1 MGAPVVGEQQGSSP
15 ILRTARLADDETMTT
30 NPMEQS
36 SGQVAGPLRRPY
48 HGRILAG
55 VAAGI
60 AEYLAVDVSVVRI
73 GFVVLSLLGGLGIP
87 AYIAGWLLVPDEEA
101 QVSIVEDWLQRHQQR
116 AA

>member
-1 MGAPVVGEQQGSSP
+1 
-15 ILRTARLADDETMTT
+15 MTS
-30 NPMEQS
+30 NSMEQP
-36 SGQVAGPLRRPY
+36 SGQLAGPLRRPY

-60 AEYLAVDVSVVRI
+60 ADYLAVDVSVVRI

-87 AYIAGWLLVPDEEA
+87 AYIAGWLLIPDEDA
-101 QVSIVEDWLQRHQQR
+101 PVSPIEDWLHRHQQR